1 MLACPGRR
9 NLFSDSNFKQQIH
22 ARILAAG
29 GARGLRVVVPQTG
42 GSRECR
48 MHAAPAVSCAK
59 LCKKCAHEHTGQ
71 RRRSDIPCAMALR
84 LITRS
89 PPEYRAFLPPSPP
102 GNWRVGPVGLFAPP
116 QDLTPTA
123 EASGPHDFAVRFG
136 IVRPARRCPLTEN
149 RPANPLHARHCR
161 VHRIPSQRSVTMA
174 NVPSSG
180 TGWRES

>member
-1 MLACPGRR
+1 MALEPPPMNETTSAVIARLDRATQYSRDGRVQPRSRGVLDRPVKPGDDSLVMRRLAR
-9 NLFSDSNFKQQIH
+9 NDEAEFDSNVKQQMH
-22 ARILAAG
+22 VRDLAAG

-89 PPEYRAFLPPSPP
+89 PRRIGLCCCLLYTSPSP
-102 GNWRVGPVGLFAPP
+102 RDGL
-116 QDLTPTA
+116 L
-123 EASGPHDFAVRFG
+123 SRM
-136 IVRPARRCPLTEN
+136 
-149 RPANPLHARHCR
+149 
-161 VHRIPSQRSVTMA
+161 PS
-174 NVPSSG
+174 
-180 TGWRES
+180 